1 MDGCLLYPLKMYLSF
16 NSLATKKQSLLMFHS
31 IICFLK
37 SDNNFNVN
45 IYIKNNVQG
54 VNNSM
59 LVGSKG
65 MLRDSGVHLCLGDL
79 RLEIES
85 LEKKNNRRRNK
96 DDSRSSL
103 PFCGI
108 VLCLCFILIL
118 FHLVLTTPIWI
129 GFVRFH
135 CSNTNVR
142 WPGFC

>member
-1 MDGCLLYPLKMYLSF
+1 
-16 NSLATKKQSLLMFHS
+16 MFHS

-118 FHLVLTTPIWI
+118 FHLVLTTPI
-129 GFVRFH
+129 
-135 CSNTNVR
+135 
-142 WPGFC
+142 